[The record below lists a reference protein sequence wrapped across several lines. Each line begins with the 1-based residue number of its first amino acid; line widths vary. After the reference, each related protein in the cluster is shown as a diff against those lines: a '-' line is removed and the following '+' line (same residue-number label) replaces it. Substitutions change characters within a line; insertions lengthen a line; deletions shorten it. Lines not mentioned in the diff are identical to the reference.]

1 MGVTMGRSLTI
12 RDDLTPLEL
21 RRWARKDARGQ
32 PAARAYAIANALEG
46 MSRAEAARL
55 AGMERQALRDAVLR
69 YNAEGLSGLYDRPK
83 GHPPRRLT
91 EGENAALAAVILEGP
106 DPERDGVCAW
116 TRADLCCWLEA
127 EFAKTYHPSSMTRV
141 LRRLGFSRQKV
152 RPAHP
157 QRDAEAQQR
166 FKKRGSAR
174 P

>member
-1 MGVTMGRSLTI
+1 MGTALEI
-12 RDDLTPLEL
+12 RDDLAPCEL
-21 RRWARKDARGQ
+21 RRWARREARGR
-32 PAARAYAIANALEG
+32 PAARAYAIANALAG
-46 MSRAEAARL
+46 TSRAAAARL
-55 AGMERQALRDAVLR
+55 AGMERQALRDAVVR
-69 YNAEGLSGLYDRPK
+69 YNLEGLAGLHDRPK
-83 GHPPRRLT
+83 GHRPRGLSAA
-91 EGENAALAAVILEGP
+91 EDAALAAVILRGP

-116 TRADLCCWLEA
+116 TRADLCRWLEA
-127 EFAKTYHPSSMTRV
+127 EFAKTYHPSSMTWV